1 VLTAHR
7 LPITCFWTPTIVIA
21 VPAFPAGSPGAQI
34 DRPAG
39 EETFVPPAGRS
50 SQPLTADSTR
60 RNAFSLT
67 PPSTRTR
74 NPSRQIDLDYPTR
87 KMKRSSGNASGSRSR
102 RQPAVSSKL
111 LDQQVCA

>member
-1 VLTAHR
+1 
-7 LPITCFWTPTIVIA
+7 
-21 VPAFPAGSPGAQI
+21 
-34 DRPAG
+34 
-39 EETFVPPAGRS
+39 
-50 SQPLTADSTR
+50 
-60 RNAFSLT
+60 LT

-74 NPSRQIDLDYPTR
+74 NPSRQIDLGYPTR